1 MLRVVGA
8 IEFNRGH
15 RWNQDEWFETP
26 KHMLSVGM
34 GYGVSRIK
42 DKDELELWMAKPI
55 MNGLS
60 IRSDPDAV
68 TPTAGVEEGSHGS
81 EQGGPT
87 PIAQPRV
94 PQRMGQT
101 DSTSS
106 LRPFADAQYNV
117 MDSGRGVRQNAEDS
131 DLDQRTGVRIE
142 RDVRDLGGQQES
154 GPRSRAGSFHSARSA
169 QRDQR
174 VADLESQME
183 GLIKELE
190 RRERPQPER
199 HHGDEV
205 SF

>member
-1 MLRVVGA
+1 
-8 IEFNRGH
+8 
-15 RWNQDEWFETP
+15 
-26 KHMLSVGM
+26 
-34 GYGVSRIK
+34 
-42 DKDELELWMAKPI
+42 
-55 MNGLS
+55 
-60 IRSDPDAV
+60 
-68 TPTAGVEEGSHGS
+68 
-81 EQGGPT
+81 
-87 PIAQPRV
+87 
-94 PQRMGQT
+94 MGQT
-101 DSTSS
+101 DATSS
-106 LRPFADAQYNV
+106 FRPFADAQYNV
-117 MDSGRGVRQNAEDS
+117 MDSGRGVRQNAEYS

-154 GPRSRAGSFHSARSA
+154 GPISRAGSFHSARSA